1 MMVKMTQ
8 DQKQWNQN
16 RKNVF
21 AFILVAILV
30 NMSST
35 LASEEFSMNHYLN
48 GGFTHG
54 VPFYPPFVT
63 DEAGMNL

>member
-1 MMVKMTQ
+1 MMVKMTI
-8 DQKQWNQN
+8 DQERWNQRRN
-16 RKNVF
+16 NVF
-21 AFILVAILV
+21 VFILVAILV

-35 LASEEFSMNHYLN
+35 LASEEFSMNHYLK

-63 DEAGMNL
+63 DEAGMKL